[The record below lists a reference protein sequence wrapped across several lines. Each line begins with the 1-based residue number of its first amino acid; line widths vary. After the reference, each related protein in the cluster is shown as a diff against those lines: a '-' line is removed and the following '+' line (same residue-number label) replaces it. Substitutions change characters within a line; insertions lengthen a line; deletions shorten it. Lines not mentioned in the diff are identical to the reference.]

1 MKTLLKVTA
10 ILGIVL
16 MLMVFTSAGA
26 MAGNTVYIGGIYP
39 MSGGAAFLGISWDRG
54 MQLACEE
61 INARGGITV
70 AGKKYKVKGVSYD
83 DEMNPAKS
91 VAGLRKLKLKHNIPV
106 YGMMV
111 SSASL
116 ATLKINE
123 ELGALWLGL
132 AIDPR
137 ITSSGN
143 KLVLRMPSVG
153 TEVGEFA
160 KNAVDIFGKTNFVI
174 LASKDDWGDFQE
186 STFRKVVTGLG
197 ATVSA
202 SEWFA
207 PGTDTDF
214 YPTLTKI
221 KGLKPKAMYL
231 VAHDEQA
238 VLIIK
243 QAKELGINCPFIF
256 PMGSLTGKGR
266 AQLDPKM
273 IEGFYIGSSKWDLMG
288 PNAKKLADKYTKQF
302 KDRANVFVGV
312 AWEATWIA
320 AKAMEKAG
328 TVTDAK
334 KIRDAALKV
343 VPLPKDIA
351 IMEEKGFD
359 PKTGQGEWWTKLL
372 KLENGKFV
380 LPK

>member
-1 MKTLLKVTA
+1 MRTLAKLSIVV
-10 ILGIVL
+10 GIAL
-16 MLMVFTSAGA
+16 TLMVFPSGMP

-54 MQLACEE
+54 IQLACEE

-70 AGKKYKVKGVSYD
+70 AGKKYQIKGISYD

-91 VAGLRKLKLKHNIPV
+91 VAGLRKLKLKYNIPV

-111 SSASL
+111 SSSSL

-143 KLVLRMPSVG
+143 KLVLRMPPVG

-160 KNAVDIFGKTNFVI
+160 KNAVDIFGKANFVI
-174 LASKDDWGDFQE
+174 LASNDDWGHFQE
-186 STFRKVVTGLG
+186 LTFKRVVTERG
-197 ATVSA
+197 AKVSA

-221 KGLKPKAMYL
+221 KGLKPKAMYV

-256 PMGSLTGKGR
+256 PMGSLTAKGR
-266 AQLDPKM
+266 AKLDPKM
-273 IEGFYIGSSKWDLMG
+273 VEGFYIGSSKWDLMG
-288 PNAKKLADKYTKQF
+288 PNAKKLANKYTTKF

-328 TVTDAK
+328 SVTDAK

-343 VPLPKDIA
+343 VPLPKDVA
-351 IMEEKGFD
+351 IMEEQGFD
-359 PKTGQGEWWTKLL
+359 PKTGQGYWWTSLL